1 MKLTANFSLEE
12 FIESKFYDAETQR
25 KVWESFEKD
34 KDILLP
40 KIQKLANQLQYVRD
54 YLGVPIHINIAY
66 RPKWYELLKGRSGN
80 SKHCLGEAA
89 DIRCNEVAP
98 FHLYDLIEDLISK
111 GEMLQGGLGKYKTF
125 THYDIRKTKARW

>member
-12 FIESKFYDAETQR
+12 FINSRFYDNETQL
-25 KVWESFEKD
+25 KVWESYEKD

-40 KIQKLANQLQYVRD
+40 NIQKLANQLQYVRD
-54 YLGVPIHINIAY
+54 YLGTPIHINIAY
-66 RPKWYELLKGRSGN
+66 RPKWYEISKGRSGD
-80 SKHCLGEAA
+80 SQHCLGKAC
-89 DIRCNEVAP
+89 DIRSKEITPWN
-98 FHLYDLIEDLISK
+98 LYNLIEDLISK